1 MNKAVGAPRPIFD
14 HLARLTDARG
24 LAECALDRAA
34 DPGPGYC
41 VDDAARALVVIC
53 REPDPSPEL
62 QRLGYVYLDFVLG
75 ALQADGTFHNRMA
88 AGGYWRDAAGVD
100 DCWGRGTWGL
110 GVAAARGPSEEMR
123 IRALAGF
130 RVAATQL
137 SPHSRAMAFAALG
150 AGELLAG
157 QPDEHAAR
165 ALLRAGADRILGR
178 ADQGR
183 RVTWRWPEPRLTYS
197 NGCLVE
203 VLLLAGDL
211 LADAALVHR
220 GLDMLS
226 FLVHTETRAGHVS
239 VTPVDGRGPRD
250 TGPGFDQK
258 PSEVAALADAC
269 ARAYAITSD
278 PRWLITVR
286 QAWRWFLGDNDSGSS
301 MFDPVTG
308 AAYDRLGAA
317 GHSADQGAESTL
329 AMLSTAQHARQVT
342 SLR

>member
-24 LAECALDRAA
+24 LAERALDSTA

-53 REPDPSPEL
+53 REPNPSPEL
-62 QRLGYVYLDFVLG
+62 QRLGCIYLDFVLG

-88 AGGYWRDAAGVD
+88 AGGNWSDAPGVA

-110 GVAAARGPSEEMR
+110 GVAAARGLSDEMR

-130 RVAATQL
+130 RIAAAQR

-150 AGELLAG
+150 AGELLAV
-157 QPDEHAAR
+157 QPGEPVAR
-165 ALLRAGADRILGR
+165 DLLRAGADRILGGAER
-178 ADQGR
+178 GR
-183 RVTWRWPEPRLTYS
+183 RMLWRWPEPRLTYS
-197 NGCLVE
+197 NGRLVE
-203 VLLLAGDL
+203 VLLLAGDV
-211 LADAALVHR
+211 LADAPLVHR

-226 FLVHTETRAGHVS
+226 FLVHTETRAGHLS
-239 VTPVDGRGPRD
+239 VTPVDGRGPGD
-250 TGPGFDQK
+250 AGPGFDQQ

-308 AAYDRLGAA
+308 AAYDGLGAT

-329 AMLSTAQHARQVT
+329 AMLATAQHARQVT